1 MIQVN
6 QLAKSYGDQV
16 LFEDA
21 SFTVGAGERIG
32 LIGRNGSG
40 KSTLLRIL
48 LGEELADKGEIK
60 IPARFRISSLKQH
73 LRFTEHTILAEVC
86 LALQEEEQFDTFKA
100 EKILMGLGFTSEDF
114 KRAPSE
120 FSGGMQIRLNL
131 AKVLLEN
138 PDCLFLDEPTNY
150 LDIIGM
156 RWLSKFLRGFAGS
169 LVLITHDRG
178 FMDEVSTHTLGIWR
192 SKIYKLSGNTSKFY
206 QKMEQDEEIYQK
218 TQVNLERK
226 KKQLEEFV
234 ERFRAKA
241 TKATQAQSRLKM
253 LEKMPTMEDLQEIEN
268 LRFKFNFLDCPGK
281 ILLEATDLSFGWTHP
296 LFQNLNLQIERN
308 DKICV
313 IGKNGKGKSTL
324 LNVLAQNLVPL
335 KGSIKT
341 HPSMKLGHFGQTN
354 INTLYLDHT
363 VEEEIAT
370 ANNDMTYNQV
380 RNICGT
386 MMFSGSLAEKKISV
400 LSGGERAR
408 VLLGKILAWP
418 TNLLLLDE
426 PSNHLDIQSIDSLL
440 SELKAYKGAVVVVS
454 HSEEFVRQLATKLV
468 IFHEDRVEVF
478 AGSYDEFLTKGGWG
492 DEEIVS
498 KDQAPKKDRNLAKRL
513 RAEVIQERS
522 RVLNPL
528 KKKISELEASI
539 TKDEERIAAIEELLI
554 AGSSEIAKLSMELGT
569 LKKKVDVNFEAFSD
583 LTVEHD
589 QIFARFEQQ
598 LKEIEA

>member
-73 LRFTEHTILAEVC
+73 LSFTEPTILAEVC

-178 FMDEVSTHTLGIWR
+178 FMDEVSTHTMGIWR

-253 LEKMPTMEDLQEIEN
+253 LEKMPTMEDL
-268 LRFKFNFLDCPGK
+268 
-281 ILLEATDLSFGWTHP
+281 
-296 LFQNLNLQIERN
+296 
-308 DKICV
+308 
-313 IGKNGKGKSTL
+313 
-324 LNVLAQNLVPL
+324 
-335 KGSIKT
+335 
-341 HPSMKLGHFGQTN
+341 
-354 INTLYLDHT
+354 
-363 VEEEIAT
+363 
-370 ANNDMTYNQV
+370 
-380 RNICGT
+380 
-386 MMFSGSLAEKKISV
+386 
-400 LSGGERAR
+400 
-408 VLLGKILAWP
+408 
-418 TNLLLLDE
+418 
-426 PSNHLDIQSIDSLL
+426 
-440 SELKAYKGAVVVVS
+440 
-454 HSEEFVRQLATKLV
+454 
-468 IFHEDRVEVF
+468 
-478 AGSYDEFLTKGGWG
+478 
-492 DEEIVS
+492 
-498 KDQAPKKDRNLAKRL
+498 
-513 RAEVIQERS
+513 
-522 RVLNPL
+522 
-528 KKKISELEASI
+528 
-539 TKDEERIAAIEELLI
+539 
-554 AGSSEIAKLSMELGT
+554 
-569 LKKKVDVNFEAFSD
+569 
-583 LTVEHD
+583 
-589 QIFARFEQQ
+589 
-598 LKEIEA
+598 

>member
-48 LGEELADKGEIK
+48 LNEELPDKGEIK
-60 IPARFRISSLKQH
+60 IPARYRISSLRQH
-73 LRFTEHTILAEVC
+73 LSFTEPTILGEVC

-100 EKILMGLGFTSEDF
+100 EKILMGLGFTTADF

-150 LDIIGM
+150 LDIVGM
-156 RWLSKFLRGFAGS
+156 RWLSKFLRGFPGS

-178 FMDEVSTHTLGIWR
+178 FMDEVSTHTMGIWR
-192 SKIYKLSGNTSKFY
+192 SKIYKLSGNTAKFY

-268 LRFKFNFLDCPGK
+268 LKFKFNYLDCPGK
-281 ILLEATDLSFGWTHP
+281 ILLEATDLSFGWKQP

-324 LNVLAQNLVPL
+324 LNVLAQNLTPL
-335 KGSIKT
+335 KGAIKT

-370 ANNDMTYNQV
+370 ANTEMTYNQV

-386 MMFSGSLAEKKISV
+386 MMFTGALAEKKISV

-478 AGSYDEFLTKGGWG
+478 KGSYDEFLVKGGWG
-492 DEEIVS
+492 DEEPVAR
-498 KDQAPKKDRNLAKRL
+498 DLAPKKDRNLAKRL
-513 RAEVIQERS
+513 RQEMIQERS
-522 RVLNPL
+522 RVLTPL
-528 KKKISELEASI
+528 KKKIAELETSI
-539 TKDEERIAAIEELLI
+539 TKDEERVAVIEELLI
-554 AGSSEIAKLSMELGT
+554 SGTSDVAKLSMELGT
-569 LKKKVDVNFEAFSD
+569 LKKKVDVNFESFSN
-583 LTVEHD
+583 LTLEHD
-589 QIFARFEQQ
+589 EIFARFEQQ
-598 LKEIEA
+598 LKEIDA

>member
-60 IPARFRISSLKQH
+60 IPARYRISSLKQH
-73 LRFTEHTILAEVC
+73 LSFTEPTILAEVC

-178 FMDEVSTHTLGIWR
+178 FMDEVSTHTMGIWR

-268 LRFKFNFLDCPGK
+268 LKFKFNFLDCPGK

-335 KGSIKT
+335 KGAIKT

-528 KKKISELEASI
+528 KKKISDLEASI
-539 TKDEERIAAIEELLI
+539 TKDEERIAAIEESLI